1 MKKHA
6 LCLLS
11 GGPDSFVLI
20 DFLLKNDIEVSCLY
34 VNYGQTSANLEYE
47 AFLKICRFEN
57 VKWFHKIEIRNFGE
71 NIDTGLTNP
80 DIIDP
85 FFPSRNL
92 LLITVAS
99 AFLSQLNSNYIAIG
113 VIRSTNE
120 YPDCKRSYFDI
131 LESIISKSIKKDI
144 NILTPLD
151 DFTKIDIMRYFEKYQ
166 LPLKIS
172 YSCEKGVNNHCQICP
187 SCVERIEVLKWLKT
201 QH

>member
-20 DFLLKNDIEVSCLY
+20 DFLLRNDMEVSCLY
-34 VNYGQTSANLEYE
+34 VNYGQISANLEYE

-57 VKWFHKIEIRNFGE
+57 VKWYHKIEICNFGE

-80 DIIDP
+80 DIIDA

-120 YPDCKRSYFDI
+120 YPDCKRSYFDT

-172 YSCEKGVNNHCQICP
+172 YSCEKGVNNHCQKCP
-187 SCVERIEVLKWLKT
+187 SCLERFEVLKWLKN
-201 QH
+201 QN